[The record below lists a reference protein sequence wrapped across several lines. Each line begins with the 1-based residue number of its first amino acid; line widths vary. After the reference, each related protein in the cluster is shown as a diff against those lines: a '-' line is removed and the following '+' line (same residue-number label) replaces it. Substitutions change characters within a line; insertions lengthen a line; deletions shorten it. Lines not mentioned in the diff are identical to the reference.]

1 MSIVENLDE
10 LPADT
15 IFSLGKILINFRLF
29 AIAEKKIGDSGRIA
43 ADCRV
48 KPQKGN
54 QFSYV

>member
-15 IFSLGKILINFRLF
+15 IFSLGRILMNLRLF

-48 KPQKGN
+48 KPQKSN
-54 QFSYV
+54 QFS